1 MHDIFLGRQPILD
14 RNGELV
20 AFELLFRSAPS
31 GPANV
36 TDGMAASA
44 SVIVN
49 AFGELGLQRVLGD
62 RRGFINVDADFLM
75 SELVNLLPVGQVVL
89 ELLET
94 VEFDDRTVAR
104 CRDLKNKG
112 FQLALDDIVGTKRNV
127 GPILPLVDII
137 KIDLLATDSESL
149 PGLVRS
155 FRSRPIALVAEKVD
169 SESQAEICRQLGFD
183 LFQGYFYA
191 RPEVLSGSRPD
202 PAKLALLRLLA
213 LILADAELAELEP
226 ELKCQPGLTYN
237 LMRMVNSAAAGLRT
251 RIGTVRQAIVVMGR
265 HQLRRWIQL
274 LLYTVGQ
281 PNSRLQG
288 GLLQMAAT
296 RGRLMELLAGIERP
310 GDEDYRGRAFMTG
323 ILSLLDVLLQ
333 MPMSKVLRELN
344 VEADVRVALLESGGA
359 LGRLFSLVQKTEEQD
374 VAAVA
379 ALVGQL
385 PFVTMEK
392 LVRADTEA
400 AGWAARIA
408 DANE

>member
-1 MHDIFLGRQPILD
+1 MQNIFLGRQPIVD

-62 RRGFINVDADFLM
+62 RRGFINVDTDFLM

-94 VEFDDRTVAR
+94 VEFDERTVAR

-112 FQLALDDIVGTKRNV
+112 FELALDDIVGTKRNLV
-127 GPILPLVDII
+127 PILPLVDII

-169 SESQAEICRQLGFD
+169 SKSQAESCRQLGFD

-265 HQLRRWIQL
+265 RQLRRWTQL
-274 LLYTVGQ
+274 LLYTAGQ
-281 PNSRLQG
+281 TPSGLKG

-310 GDEDYRGRAFMTG
+310 GNEDYRGRAFMTG
-323 ILSLLDVLLQ
+323 ILSLLNVLLQ
-333 MPMSKVLRELN
+333 MPLPEVLSELN
-344 VEADVRVALLESGGA
+344 VDTDVRAALMERGGA
-359 LGRLFSLVQKTEEQD
+359 LGRLFCLVEKCEEQD
-374 VAAVA
+374 VAALT
-379 ALVGQL
+379 ALVAQL
-385 PFVTMEK
+385 PFLTMEQ
-392 LVRADTEA
+392 LVQSDAEA
-400 AGWAARIA
+400 AGWAAGIA